1 MRWKAIPIPTIL
13 LAMSIGLTACADQAG
28 RPADSSSEAASAATL
43 SSWNEGAAKQQIVDF
58 VERVTDSASPDYVP
72 PAERIAVFDNDGT
85 LWSEQPL
92 YVQLIFAL
100 DRVKAMADMHPEW
113 RETMPFSAILEDDRE
128 ALADIGVNDI
138 VRIVTGTHS
147 GLTPEEF
154 ATVVTEWMATARH
167 PRYGVGYDE
176 LIYQPMLEL
185 LDYLRA
191 NDFKTYIVTG
201 GGMDFVRTFAGRA
214 YGIPP
219 EQVFGSSGD
228 LEFLMQ
234 NGEPTLFKTPG
245 INFVDDKAGKP
256 VGIHRFIG
264 RRPILAFGNSDGD
277 LQMLQYTAPGDRT
290 ALGGIVHHT
299 DAERETAYDRDSHIG
314 RLVVGLEEA
323 PERGWVVVSMKDDW
337 NKIFPSPD
345 LP

>member
-1 MRWKAIPIPTIL
+1 MM
-13 LAMSIGLTACADQAG
+13 LALSVALTACADQAD
-28 RPADSSSEAASAATL
+28 RSADLATETATAAPTAAML
-43 SSWNEGAAKQQIVDF
+43 SSWNDGAAKQEIVDF
-58 VERVTDSASPDYVP
+58 VERVTDPASPDFVSVE
-72 PAERIAVFDNDGT
+72 ERIAVFDNDGT
-85 LWSEQPL
+85 LWSEKPM
-92 YVQLIFAL
+92 YVQLMFAL

-113 RETMPFSAILEDDRE
+113 RETMPFSAILADDQE
-128 ALADIGVNDI
+128 ALAGIGVNDI

-147 GLTPEEF
+147 GLTADEF
-154 ATVVTEWMATARH
+154 ATVVTEWLATARH

-176 LIYQPMLEL
+176 LIYQPMVEL
-185 LDYLRA
+185 LEYLRA
-191 NDFKTYIVTG
+191 NEFKTFIVTG
-201 GGMDFVRTFAGRA
+201 GGQDFVRTFAKRA

-219 EQVFGSSGD
+219 EQVMGSSGD
-228 LEFLMQ
+228 LEFMMQ
-234 NGEPTLFKTPG
+234 NGEPTLFKTAG

-277 LQMLQYTAPGDRT
+277 LQMLQYTAPGGRV

-299 DAERETAYDRDSHIG
+299 DAEREDAYDRDSHVG

-323 PERGWVVVSMKDDW
+323 PARGWVVVSMKDDW
-337 NKIFPSPD
+337 SKIFPSPD